1 MSGKREFFLMTQR
14 QKNLTLRT
22 GEQQK
27 RHLNS
32 FFNLTMDLT
41 NTFFQFPD

>member
-1 MSGKREFFLMTQR
+1 MSGKREFFNDQTTD
-14 QKNLTLRT
+14 KNLTLRT